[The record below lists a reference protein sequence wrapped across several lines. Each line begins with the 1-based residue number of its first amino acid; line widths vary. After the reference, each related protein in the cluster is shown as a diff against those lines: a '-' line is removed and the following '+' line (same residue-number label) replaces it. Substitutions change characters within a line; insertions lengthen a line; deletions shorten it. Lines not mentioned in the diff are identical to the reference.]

1 MTRSILLMMP
11 PDEYTRALGQAFMR
25 QEVNAWLFPVGSVA
39 AAAVRNIDHERL
51 AKGLD
56 EFQPTEAFGL
66 TFPKTLYPELN
77 KCPYHCWLWDPP
89 DAVLS
94 GGIQADRIWNLFA
107 YLCHRY
113 GGGWLP
119 PATDHGRFFAE
130 GEVEY
135 KRDIGFIGSLP
146 ADVDKVQDKAEVQ
159 GFSFDKY
166 FAILPMLKQMI
177 PHMRAFTHDPG
188 TADAILWRA
197 QVETGVYLDNDEFP
211 QVAYHIA
218 IRLQRRILR
227 EYVAQWLIAL
237 IDSYPWTLD
246 LVGPNWRKDERYA
259 PYAKL
264 NIWAADK
271 QAEFYHS
278 TKVNLQF
285 SSDCNLHSRLMDIL
299 ASGGFIMC
307 LKMQTDEQPDSLRT
321 YFPQDVV
328 PTFADA
334 VELEEKLKYY
344 LTHEKERLYAIE
356 KGREIVAHYFNYDV
370 LAKKVLDYDLPSM
383 LRE

>member
-1 MTRSILLMMP
+1 MMP
-11 PDEYTRALGQAFMR
+11 LREYTKALSRALWR
-25 QEVNAWLFPVGSVA
+25 QGVDPWLFPLSSVA
-39 AAAVRNIDHERL
+39 AAAVRDIDHDRL
-51 AKGLD
+51 AKGMD

-66 TFPKTLYPELN
+66 TYPKSVFPELGN
-77 KCPYHCWLWDPP
+77 CPYHCWLWDPP
-89 DAVLS
+89 DAVMA
-94 GGIQADRIWNLFA
+94 GGINADRIWNLFA
-107 YLCHRY
+107 YLCHRH

-119 PATDHGRFFAE
+119 PATDHGRFFVE
-130 GEVEY
+130 GAVEY

-146 ADVDKVQDKAEVQ
+146 ADLDRVFDGPAAQ

-177 PHMRAFTHDPG
+177 PHVRAFTHDPG
-188 TADAILWRA
+188 IADAILWRA
-197 QVETGVYLDNDEFP
+197 QVETGVYLDRDEFP

-227 EYVAQWLIAL
+227 ECVAQWLIAL
-237 IDSYPWTLD
+237 IEKHGWTLD
-246 LVGPNWRKDERYA
+246 FVGPNWRKDKRYA

-264 NIWAADK
+264 SIWAAIE
-271 QAEFYHS
+271 QAEFYRS

-285 SSDCNLHSRLMDIL
+285 SSDCNLHNRLIDCL
-299 ASGGFIMC
+299 GSGGFIMC
-307 LKMQTDEQPDSLRT
+307 LKTQTDEQPDSLRT

-328 PTFADA
+328 PTFANA
-334 VELEEKLKYY
+334 VELDEKLEYY

-356 KGREIVAHYFNYDV
+356 KGREIVARYFNYDV
-370 LAKKVLDYDLPSM
+370 MAKKVLDYDLPRV